1 MALTRR
7 TRWAVVIAAVAVV
20 MAGGGYA
27 AFAMLAGGSGPA
39 PVDISSV
46 GSNSSGADRALTGTW
61 KLEASRSFVGYR
73 VREKLA
79 MLPAPSDAV
88 GRTAAV
94 SGSLAMCGKSI
105 TGVDVS
111 ADLRQ
116 LHSDRSMRDERIRT
130 IGLESDSFPTARFTL
145 TRPIA
150 FSKAPAMG
158 QTVSARATGR
168 CTLHGVTRTVT
179 VPVRARWTGN
189 QIVVVGSF
197 SITFDEYGIAPPNF
211 GPVAVGDTG
220 TVEFQL
226 VFV

>member
-1 MALTRR
+1 SVVTHSAFPARAGSVRANGSRRNGEMAMTRR

-94 SGSLAMCGKSI
+94 TGSLAM
-105 TGVDVS
+105 
-111 ADLRQ
+111 A
-116 LHSDRSMRDERIRT
+116 
-130 IGLESDSFPTARFTL
+130 
-145 TRPIA
+145 
-150 FSKAPAMG
+150 
-158 QTVSARATGR
+158 
-168 CTLHGVTRTVT
+168 
-179 VPVRARWTGN
+179 
-189 QIVVVGSF
+189 
-197 SITFDEYGIAPPNF
+197 
-211 GPVAVGDTG
+211 
-220 TVEFQL
+220 
-226 VFV
+226 